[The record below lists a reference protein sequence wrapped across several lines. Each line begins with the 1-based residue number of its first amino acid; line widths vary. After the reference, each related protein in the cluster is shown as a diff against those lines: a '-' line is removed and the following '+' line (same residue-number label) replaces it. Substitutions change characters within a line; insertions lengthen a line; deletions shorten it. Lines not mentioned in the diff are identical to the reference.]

1 MQEQNNDE
9 QDEKMLEIGIQG
21 KSVKRARKTE
31 NAEPT

>member
-9 QDEKMLEIGIQG
+9 QNEKMLEVGIQG
-21 KSVKRARKTE
+21 KSVKCPRKAE